1 MGIKKSKPTPLS
13 RRYVSFS
20 TFEEV
25 TKSEPLKSLCE
36 SNSKKSGRNNN
47 GRITVRRR
55 GGGHKRLYRIID
67 FKRCKDDVEAK
78 VVSIE
83 YDPNRSSRIALLQYI
98 DGEKSYIIA
107 PEGLKVDD
115 KIMSGKSAEIEIG
128 NCMELERMP
137 LGSQVHNIELKIGKG
152 AQIARSAGSYAILM
166 AKESGFA
173 LLKFPS
179 GELRKVHLR
188 CRATLGQVSNTDHEN
203 VTLGKAGR
211 TRYLGKRPKV
221 RGVAMN
227 PVDHPMGGGEGKTS
241 GGRHPCTPWG
251 VKTKGKKTRTL
262 HKLSD
267 KYIVKR
273 RNK

>member
-1 MGIKKSKPTPLS
+1 MGIKKAKPTPLS

-25 TKSEPLKSLCE
+25 TNTTPLKSLCE
-36 SNSKKSGRNNN
+36 SNNKKSGRNNF

-67 FKRCKDDVEAK
+67 FKRCKDDIEAK

-83 YDPNRSSRIALLQYI
+83 YDPNRSARIALIQYL

-107 PEGLKVDD
+107 PEGLKVNDRV
-115 KIMSGKSAEIEIG
+115 MSGNNAEIEIG
-128 NCMELERMP
+128 NCMQMEKMP
-137 LGSQVHNIELKIGKG
+137 LGSQVHNIELKINKG

-166 AKESGFA
+166 AKEAGFA

-179 GELRKVHLR
+179 GELRKVHLK

-203 VTLGKAGR
+203 ITLGKAGR
-211 TRYLGKRPKV
+211 SRHLGKRPKV

-273 RNK
+273 RK